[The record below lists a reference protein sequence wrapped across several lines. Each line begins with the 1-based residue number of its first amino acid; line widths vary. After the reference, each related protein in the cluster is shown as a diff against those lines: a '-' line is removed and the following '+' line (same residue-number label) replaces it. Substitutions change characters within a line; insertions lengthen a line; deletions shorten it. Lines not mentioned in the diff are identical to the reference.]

1 MAGKDL
7 QQMSYEVSV
16 DEINARPTMQLATS
30 HDGSPWNCTVYFVL
44 HEGNFYWL
52 SFPERRHSQELAI
65 NPNAAIA
72 IVLQPMQPV
81 VGVQAEGTVA
91 IVQDIIEAEA
101 VLDMYVGKYN
111 QGGQFMSLLKAG
123 NNKHNLYR
131 LSPKHVMVFDERGS
145 QATTSPRELRI
156 T

>member
-7 QQMSYEVSV
+7 QQMSDEVSV
-16 DEINARPTMQLATS
+16 DEINARLTMQLATS
-30 HDGSPWNCTVYFVL
+30 HDGLPWNCTVYFVL
-44 HEGNFYWL
+44 YEGSFYWL
-52 SFPERRHSQELAI
+52 SFPGRRHSQELAA

-72 IVLQPMQPV
+72 IVIQPTQPV
-81 VGVQAEGTVA
+81 VGVQAEGVVA

-101 VLDMYVGKYN
+101 VLDIYVGKYN
-111 QGGQFMSLLKAG
+111 QGGQFISLLRTG

-131 LSPKHVMVFDERGS
+131 LSPKRVMVFDERGS
-145 QATTSPRELRI
+145 RATISPRELRI